1 MKSFETSQ
9 TDEISIFVPSE
20 FQIQSQI
27 NQDTGSEQFENTDS
41 RVELR
46 TSKWKREGSKLPT
59 FPI

>member
-9 TDEISIFVPSE
+9 TDENSIFVPSE

-27 NQDTGSEQFENTDS
+27 KQDTRSEQFENTDS

-46 TSKWKREGSKLPT
+46 TSR
-59 FPI
+59 